1 MKLVTTINIP
11 EKQLNELRESY
22 PEITICHCHSERE
35 AQPYL
40 EEADIVLSDHLNF
53 NPESIEKAPRLKW
66 LQLTT
71 AGVEN
76 IPFAKIAERGI
87 TVTNAKGIH
96 GSQMGEYALGMMLA
110 HTRKLLHYRGLQ
122 KKHQWEGGFIGGE
135 LAGKT
140 VTIVGAG
147 AIGSAIAEMCQV
159 FGMNVNGVSRGGA
172 SKPHFDRIVKEE
184 QWETLLPESSFV
196 IVLLPLTPR
205 TKHFI
210 RQEHFTAM
218 PRDCFFINLA
228 RGHVVKEADLIT
240 ALESGQ
246 IGGAALDVFEKEP
259 LGPESPLWEMEHV
272 FLTPH
277 IAGNSDHY
285 MEKVFRIVLDNV
297 ANFLA
302 NKPLKNQVDLQANY

>member
-1 MKLVTTINIP
+1 MKLVTTIHIP
-11 EKQLNELRESY
+11 ETQLNQLRDSY
-22 PEITICHCHSERE
+22 PDITICHCHSEKE
-35 AQPYL
+35 AQSYL

-53 NPESIEKAPRLKW
+53 TPESIEKAPRLKW

-76 IPFAKIAERGI
+76 IPFAELAERGI

-110 HTRKLLHYRGLQ
+110 HTRKLLHYRELQ

-147 AIGSAIAEMCQV
+147 AIGSAIAEMCKV
-159 FGMNVNGVSRGGA
+159 FGMNVYGA
-172 SKPHFDRIVKEE
+172 SRSGLSKPNFDRIVKRE
-184 QWETLLPESSFV
+184 WEALLTESSFV

-210 RQEHFTAM
+210 HQEHFAAM
-218 PRDCFFINLA
+218 PQDCFFINLA
-228 RGHVVKEADLIT
+228 RGSVVKEADLIT

-259 LGPESPLWEMEHV
+259 LEPESPLWEMKHV

-285 MEKVFRIVLDNV
+285 MERVFRIVLENV

-302 NKPLKNQVDLQANY
+302 NKPLKNQVDLKANY